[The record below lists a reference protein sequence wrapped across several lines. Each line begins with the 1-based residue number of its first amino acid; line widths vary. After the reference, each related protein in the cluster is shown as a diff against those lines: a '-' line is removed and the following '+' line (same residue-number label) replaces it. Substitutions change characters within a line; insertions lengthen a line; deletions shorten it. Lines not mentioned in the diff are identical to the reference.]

1 MKSAALGLALALS
14 LVATGALADD
24 KERAVYEVSITNITK
39 GQTFTPQL
47 IAIHSDSVA
56 LFELG
61 APASDELEVLAE
73 DGGTGPLTELLKAQG
88 KDVGAVTTIGALL
101 RPGATAVAIVETLT
115 KHDYLSTAGMLI
127 PTNDTFYAVNRLR
140 LPQRGSV
147 TVFAQAYDAGTEAND
162 QNCSNIPGPRCGG
175 AGLSAGINAGDEG
188 FVHVGNGFH
197 ELGARDG
204 ATGEVL
210 QPFQY
215 DWRNPVAMIR
225 IKRLR

>member
-1 MKSAALGLALALS
+1 MKSAALGLALAL
-14 LVATGALADD
+14 VATGALADD
-24 KERAVYEVSITNITK
+24 KARAVYEVSITNITK

-61 APASDELEVLAE
+61 APASDALEVLAE
-73 DGGTGPLTELLKAQG
+73 DGGTAPLTEYLNKQG
-88 KDVGAVTTIGALL
+88 KNVGAVTTIGALL
-101 RPGATAVAIVETLT
+101 PPGATAIAILEAPA
-115 KHDYLSTAGMLI
+115 KHDYLSAAGMLI
-127 PTNDTFYAVNRLR
+127 PTNDTFFAVNRYP

-162 QNCSNIPGPRCGG
+162 QNCANIPGPRCGG

-197 ELGARDG
+197 ELGAG
-204 ATGEVL
+204 GGSTGEVL
-210 QPFQY
+210 RPFQY

-225 IKRLR
+225 IKRVR

>member
-1 MKSAALGLALALS
+1 MKTAALGLALA

-24 KERAVYEVSITNITK
+24 KDRAVYEVSITNITK

-56 LFELG
+56 LFQLG
-61 APASDELEVLAE
+61 DPASSELEVLAE
-73 DGGTGPLTELLKAQG
+73 AGSTGPLTEFLEAQG
-88 KDVGAVTTIGALL
+88 KSVGAVTTIGALL
-101 RPGATAVAIVETLT
+101 PPGATAVAMLEAPV

-127 PTNDTFYAVNRLR
+127 PTNDTFFAVNRQR

-162 QNCSNIPGPRCGG
+162 QNCGNIPGPRCGG
-175 AGLSAGINAGDEG
+175 AGLSPGINAGDEG

-197 ELGARDG
+197 ELGAGDG
-204 ATGEVL
+204 AEVL
-210 QPFQY
+210 KPFQY